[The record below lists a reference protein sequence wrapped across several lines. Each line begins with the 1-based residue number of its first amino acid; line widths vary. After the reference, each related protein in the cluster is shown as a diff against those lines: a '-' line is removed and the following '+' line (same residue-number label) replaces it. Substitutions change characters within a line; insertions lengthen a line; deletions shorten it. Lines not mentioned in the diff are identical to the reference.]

1 MSPLIPLTS
10 TPGRKSEVPTKPDLN
25 KSLGAIKTP
34 GKSIAITLRL
44 IIYFKKSI
52 WSVGFIRFFAFF
64 FAGVTP
70 FVFNGNNSMSVTP
83 GVTKKNTF
91 DLKASLSR
99 PVTYKPHKGMSTL
112 ACMPRTHMISGSASL
127 IWIVSACFSLSSFT
141 SVGKLKP
148 FGAQQEIPAL
158 NKSVNTD
165 SGVTVPSHQKNYKQ
179 HQVQTRWDAY
189 FSCAL
194 IGH

>member
-1 MSPLIPLTS
+1 MGTIVCQSPLVSP
-10 TPGRKSEVPTKPDLN
+10 RKTH
-25 KSLGAIKTP
+25 
-34 GKSIAITLRL
+34 L
-44 IIYFKKSI
+44 I
-52 WSVGFIRFFAFF
+52 W
-64 FAGVTP
+64 
-70 FVFNGNNSMSVTP
+70 
-83 GVTKKNTF
+83 
-91 DLKASLSR
+91 R
-99 PVTYKPHKGMSTL
+99 PVSLVQPPTNHTKVCPHSDKNMTS
-112 ACMPRTHMISGSASL
+112 MPRTHMISGSASL

-179 HQVQTRWDAY
+179 HQVQTRWDPS

-194 IGH
+194 IGHLCSIKSFFLSLEILLISKNTINWSKVTVRTFTLLQKF